1 MSFSRRPKSPFAEI
15 TYIEDEDGCTLHF
28 TYDGEAHSLHAGTR
42 KELEMR
48 LAAMQM
54 ALYTVPA
61 DQWREIKQG
70 GLASYRLPRA
80 DGSRF
85 VISHTGDGLPF
96 LDTNLFPV
104 WGDQVPRTDTWR
116 RFIEGIEQPLSS
128 TGSEPPMLA
137 A

>member
-1 MSFSRRPKSPFAEI
+1 MSPFAEI
-15 TYIEDEDGCTLHF
+15 TFIEDDEGCTLHF
-28 TYDGEAHSLHAGTR
+28 TYNGEAHSLHAATR

-48 LAAMQM
+48 VSAMKM

-80 DGSRF
+80 DGTRF
-85 VISHTGDGLPF
+85 VISHTGTGLPF

-116 RFIEGIEQPLSS
+116 RFIEGIEQPLQAS
-128 TGSEPPMLA
+128 GIEPPVLA